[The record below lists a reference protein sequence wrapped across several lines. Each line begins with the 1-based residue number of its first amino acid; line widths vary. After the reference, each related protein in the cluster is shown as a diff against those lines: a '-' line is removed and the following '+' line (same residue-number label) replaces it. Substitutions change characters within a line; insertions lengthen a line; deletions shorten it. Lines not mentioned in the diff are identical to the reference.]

1 MLAHSARRALSR
13 AAGLT
18 RRQAPCAFFSDSV
31 AKKDEG
37 EVAEVITAEDMLK
50 KQNQISAWRPSPSAW
65 TAGPALAFAP
75 PPLPDPPERA
85 HAVRTR
91 RARAWARSLGRAAR
105 ASSAPRPGLR
115 ACVVSSSGGATGGKS

>member
-85 HAVRTR
+85 TPSV
-91 RARAWARSLGRAAR
+91 RAAR
-105 ASSAPRPGLR
+105 APGPVRSAGQLVQGARRAPRLR
-115 ACVVSSSGGATGGKS
+115 ACVVS